1 MFISRPPVIRFAVAA
16 LLGAAG
22 TAPAKEAPLR
32 AGTDAGFDR
41 AQRHLRL
48 LCAG

>member
-1 MFISRPPVIRFAVAA
+1 MFISRPPVMRFAVAE
-16 LLGAAG
+16 LLRAAG
-22 TAPAKEAPLR
+22 TAPEREAPLP

-41 AQRHLRL
+41 AERHLRL